1 MEPSTGR
8 LIISTPTEADTCRKF
23 VVPKLQ
29 ASGWENDPHSIAEQ
43 RQFTDGR
50 IVVAGNNAK
59 RLKRKKADYL
69 LRYSADVTLA
79 VVEAKAEYKSASDG
93 LQQAKEY
100 ALMLGLSF
108 AYATNGKEIIEYD
121 FATGIEREVVEFPT
135 PAQLWERFT
144 QSSALTS
151 DQAAHVLTPYN
162 VQAGRRPRYYQDIA
176 IRRAVQAVVQG
187 KPRNLLTL
195 ATGTGKTQVSFQIC
209 WKLWASGWNRTGR
222 VGKPRILFLADRNVL
237 VDKPF
242 EEEFAPFGDAR
253 WKITG
258 GEANK
263 SRQMYFAIYQ
273 AIAGDHHSSGLFQQ
287 FSQDFFD
294 LIIVD
299 ECHRGSAAEGGNW
312 REILQHF
319 GPAIQI
325 GMTATPKR
333 QDNVDT
339 YKYFGDPLYQ
349 YSLRQG
355 IEDGFLAPYR
365 VHRVLTTVDAVG
377 WRPADGETDRYERV
391 VPDQL
396 YTTPNFERDVVLKK
410 RTEAIAKHLSKFVRD
425 SDPFG
430 KTIVFCVDQE
440 HAEAMRASIARAN
453 PDLMRQHPDYVSR
466 IVSDEG
472 DIGRAA
478 LGRFRDIE
486 QKTPVIVTSSQMM
499 TTGVDVPT
507 CRNVAIVRNIGS
519 MTEFKQIIGR
529 GTRVREDQGKL
540 FFNILDYTG
549 AAVTN
554 FADPEFDGDPVAV
567 TSTEIDDEGEVKE
580 SSTEV
585 TDVPPGE
592 EDAPVPDGPDGPAVV
607 ADAPVGLPR
616 KYYIDDH
623 PVEVAGSV
631 VFDLDADGRRLRM
644 VQLADYAGEKVRSL
658 WRTAD
663 EFRAVWSDLD
673 SRAVVLEE
681 LGKRGI
687 ELSLLAEAANQPEA
701 DPFDLMAHL
710 AFKAPIRTRR
720 ERAQRL
726 RDQPD
731 AFLSK
736 YCKDAREVLAAMLD
750 KYAEHGTDQFT
761 IPDILEVP
769 PISEFGNV
777 IEIAKRFGGA
787 DQLRKAVGEMQKA
800 LYAA

>member
-1 MEPSTGR
+1 MMPATGR
-8 LIISTPTEADTCRKF
+8 TIASNVTEADTCRRF

-29 ASGWENDPHSIAEQ
+29 AAGWDSDPHSIAEQ

-69 LRYSADVTLA
+69 LRYSPDVTLA
-79 VVEAKAEYKSASDG
+79 VVEAKAEYRSAADG
-93 LQQAKEY
+93 LQQAKDY
-100 ALMLGLSF
+100 AEMLGLKF
-108 AYATNGKEIIEYD
+108 AFATNGQGIIEFD
-121 FATGIEREVVEFPT
+121 FTTGIEREITEYPT
-135 PAQLWERFT
+135 PAVLWERYRAAA
-144 QSSALTS
+144 SLS
-151 DQAAHVLTPYN
+151 DEQAAPVLTPYN
-162 VQAGRRPRYYQDIA
+162 VQAGKRPRYYQDIA
-176 IRRAVQAVVQG
+176 IGRSVQSVVQG
-187 KPRNLLTL
+187 TPRNLLTL
-195 ATGTGKTQVSFQIC
+195 ATGTGKTTVSFQIC

-242 EEEFAPFGDAR
+242 EEEFSPFGDAR

-258 GEANK
+258 GEANR
-263 SRQMYFAIYQ
+263 SRQMYFALYQ
-273 AIAGDHHSSGLFQQ
+273 SLAGDAGGKALFEQ
-287 FSQDFFD
+287 FSPDFFD

-299 ECHRGSAAEGGNW
+299 ECHRGSAAEDGSW
-312 REILQHF
+312 RDILEYF
-319 GPAIQI
+319 EPAIQI

-333 QDNVDT
+333 KDNIDT

-377 WRPADGETDRYERV
+377 WRPADGETDRYERA

-425 SDPFG
+425 SDPYG

-440 HAEAMRASIARAN
+440 HAEHMRAAIARAN

-472 DIGRAA
+472 DTGRAA

-486 QKTPVIVTSSQMM
+486 QRTPVIVTSSQMM

-554 FADPEFDGDPVAV
+554 FADPEFDGDPVCV
-567 TSTEIDDEGEVKE
+567 ESTKIDDEGEVTE
-580 SSTEV
+580 STTEE
-585 TDVPPGE
+585 TPQPPGDE
-592 EDAPVPDGPDGPAVV
+592 QQPPDGPAVIV
-607 ADAPVGLPR
+607 DTLPGPPR
-616 KYYIDDH
+616 KYYIDNH
-623 PVEVAGSV
+623 PVEIAGSV

-658 WRTAD
+658 WRSPE
-663 EFRAVWSDLD
+663 EFRTVWADLD
-673 SRAVVLEE
+673 SRNTILDE
-681 LGKRGI
+681 LDKRGI
-687 ELSLLAEAANQPEA
+687 DLTVLAEAANQPDA
-701 DPFDLMAHL
+701 DPFDLLAHL
-710 AFKAPIRTRR
+710 AFKAPIRTRKD
-720 ERAQRL
+720 RAQRL
-726 RDQPD
+726 KDQPD

-736 YCKDAREVLAAMLD
+736 YSKEAREVLAAMLD
-750 KYAEHGTDQFT
+750 KYADHGAEQLS

-769 PISEFGNV
+769 PLSDFGNV
-777 IEIAKRFGGA
+777 IEIAQRFGGA
-787 DQLRKAVGEMQKA
+787 DQLRNAVSDMQRA